1 MIYMTKVRMEQD
13 SVFGLFDCPDAAT
26 SVPQRSRSTTPLQ
39 ALNLFNST
47 FLLQQADLFA
57 KRLKTERPDDLPSQ
71 VARAYELCYARPP
84 TADETEAAA
93 TFVRQFGLPALCR
106 ALLNSNEFLFIQ

>member
-26 SVPQRSRSTTPLQ
+26 TVAKRSRSTTPLQ

-47 FLLQQADLFA
+47 FLLQQADLFS
-57 KRLKTERPDDLPSQ
+57 KRLETEKPNDLPAQ
-71 VARAYELCYARPP
+71 VNRAFELCFSRPP
-84 TADETEAAA
+84 TQAEQAEAIA
-93 TFVRQFGLPALCR
+93 FISQYQLPAFCR
-106 ALLNSNEFLFIQ
+106 ALLNSNELLFIQ